1 MLRRSISIIVVEAAT
16 CIRLEPSSSIYCCMR
31 ILVAEDE
38 PRIARDYRL
47 ILQSRGHDVT
57 LADNGLK
64 CLEAYMAALGS
75 NQNPATLESPPF
87 DVVILDYRMPKKDG
101 LETAREIVK
110 LCPNQRI
117 IFASAYTR
125 ETLAEST
132 RQLHQVVE
140 LIQKPFE
147 LSYLIEVVEDIKVF
161 NQLAQIN
168 EKVIRL
174 KGSRLT
180 EAELTQLVRIVQNGL
195 RVAASVKVTDAE
207 LAQLLKGLDNIKS
220 SSQEAQ

>member
-1 MLRRSISIIVVEAAT
+1 
-16 CIRLEPSSSIYCCMR
+16 MR

-57 LADNGLK
+57 LTDNGQK
-64 CLEAYMAALGS
+64 CLEEYMTALGKS
-75 NQNPATLESPPF
+75 NQHPATLETPPF

-101 LETAREIVK
+101 LATAREIVK

-180 EAELTQLVRIVQNGL
+180 EGELTQLVRIVQNGL